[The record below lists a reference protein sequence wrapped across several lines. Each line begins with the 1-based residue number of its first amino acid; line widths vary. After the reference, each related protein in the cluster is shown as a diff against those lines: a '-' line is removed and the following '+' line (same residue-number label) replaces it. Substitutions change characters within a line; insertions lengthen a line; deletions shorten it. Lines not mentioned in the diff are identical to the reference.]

1 MGLSTTS
8 KMLRKKEKKALAS
21 ILMLLIGWPVG
32 LDQFLEGNNEKGIF
46 VTIGWTV
53 SLLLLFFGWGLKSY
67 DGGVVLI
74 VGVLLVL
81 LGSFLACKKLI
92 KVTRAFVDADD

>member
-1 MGLSTTS
+1 
-8 KMLRKKEKKALAS
+8 MLRKKEKKALTS

>member
-1 MGLSTTS
+1 
-8 KMLRKKEKKALAS
+8 
-21 ILMLLIGWPVG
+21 MLLIGWPVG

>member
-1 MGLSTTS
+1 
-8 KMLRKKEKKALAS
+8 MLRKKEKKAIAS

-74 VGVLLVL
+74 VAVLSILF
-81 LGSFLACKKLI
+81 GSFLACKKLI
-92 KVTRAFVDADD
+92 KVTRAFVEVDE

>member
-1 MGLSTTS
+1 
-8 KMLRKKEKKALAS
+8 MLRKKEKKALAS
-21 ILMLLIGWPVG
+21 ILMLLVGWPVG

-81 LGSFLACKKLI
+81 LGSFLACKRLI